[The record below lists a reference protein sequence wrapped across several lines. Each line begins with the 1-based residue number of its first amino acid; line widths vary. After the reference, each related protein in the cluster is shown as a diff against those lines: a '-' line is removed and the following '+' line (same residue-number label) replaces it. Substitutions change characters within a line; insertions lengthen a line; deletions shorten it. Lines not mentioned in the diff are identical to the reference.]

1 MKEEVGAG
9 RRGGEQEEGEGHVDS
24 CPLLLA
30 SVGYV
35 SVCLSVCLSVFVCV
49 CVCVYIAELPARE
62 PHEEAGC
69 THS

>member
-35 SVCLSVCLSVFVCV
+35 SVCLSCLSVCVCVCV
-49 CVCVYIAELPARE
+49 CVCVYSGVA
-62 PHEEAGC
+62 C
-69 THS
+69 S